1 MNLTALLLHSLCR
14 IRRHVIKLVL
24 GRDQLYYVSLC
35 EDHNSIRL
43 AITPDDDGTVTT
55 QGVKA
60 RWDLIEYLN
69 NKLMETV
76 KTFMPA
82 SDLPQR
88 YIPCGRCPKLHD
100 HLKLDHIRKNDKPL
114 HCDRGK
120 LAEDYYSDLRKY
132 QGNHIRSCN

>member
-1 MNLTALLLHSLCR
+1 MLDR
-14 IRRHVIKLVL
+14 Y
-24 GRDQLYYVSLC
+24 QLYYVSLC
-35 EDHNSIRL
+35 EDHDSIRL
-43 AITPDDDGTVTT
+43 AITPDDKTTVTT
-55 QGVKA
+55 HAQCVKA
-60 RWDLIEYLN
+60 RWDLIEYFN

-100 HLKLDHIRKNDKPL
+100 HLRLDHIRKNDKPL

-120 LAEDYYSDLRKY
+120 LADDYYSDLRKIY
-132 QGNHIRSCN
+132 QGNHIEL